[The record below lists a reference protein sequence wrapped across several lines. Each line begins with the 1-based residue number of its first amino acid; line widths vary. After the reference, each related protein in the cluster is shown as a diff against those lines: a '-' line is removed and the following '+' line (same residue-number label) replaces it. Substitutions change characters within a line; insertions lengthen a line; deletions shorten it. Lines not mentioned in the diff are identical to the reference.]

1 MAGFSRPVPGLSS
14 RGVLETQ
21 SAARVHLLLL
31 TSRARDYFLTSGD
44 AIDFFGIGMIKALR
58 ALLAAVVLLVPASV
72 AAQPQNKLPLP
83 RFVSLR
89 SDKVHVRIG
98 PSQNHEIRWTF
109 AKAGLPVEIIAE
121 FENWRRIRDS
131 DGADG
136 WVHQALLSGRR
147 TVLIRANTNAK
158 TIPVYERANGVGSLI
173 AELQPGV
180 LANVRSCAKGWC
192 RISGERFDGYILQTL
207 LWGVYPDEVIE

>member
-1 MAGFSRPVPGLSS
+1 
-14 RGVLETQ
+14 
-21 SAARVHLLLL
+21 
-31 TSRARDYFLTSGD
+31 
-44 AIDFFGIGMIKALR
+44 MIKALR
-58 ALLAAVVLLVPASV
+58 VLLAAAVFFAPSLALS
-72 AAQPQNKLPLP
+72 QQQNKLTVP

-109 AKAGLPVEIIAE
+109 ARAGIPVEIIAE

-131 DGADG
+131 EGADG
-136 WVHQALLSGRR
+136 WVHQVMLSGRR
-147 TVLIRANTNAK
+147 TAIIRGNASVK
-158 TIPVYERANGVGSLI
+158 TIPVYERGQAQGRLI

-180 LANVRSCAKGWC
+180 VASVRSCTKGWC
-192 RISGERFDGYILQTL
+192 RISGDGYDGFILQTL

>member
-1 MAGFSRPVPGLSS
+1 MHRNL
-14 RGVLETQ
+14 
-21 SAARVHLLLL
+21 RV
-31 TSRARDYFLTSGD
+31 
-44 AIDFFGIGMIKALR
+44 
-58 ALLAAVVLLVPASV
+58 LLACGIVLSIEAAAAAPAF
-72 AAQPQNKLPLP
+72 AQQEGKLPLP

-89 SDKVHVRIG
+89 SDKVHVRAG

-136 WVHQALLSGRR
+136 WVHQVLLSGRR
-147 TVLIRANTNAK
+147 TALVRAPKDTK
-158 TIPVYERANGVGSLI
+158 TVPVYERASGQGRLI

-180 LANVRSCAKGWC
+180 IANLRSCAKGWC
-192 RISGERFDGYILQTL
+192 RISGERFDGFILQTL
-207 LWGVYPDEVIE
+207 LWGAYPDEVIE

>member
-1 MAGFSRPVPGLSS
+1 MTGL
-14 RGVLETQ
+14 L
-21 SAARVHLLLL
+21 RV
-31 TSRARDYFLTSGD
+31 
-44 AIDFFGIGMIKALR
+44 
-58 ALLAAVVLLVPASV
+58 LLAALIVSAATLPDPAV
-72 AAQPQNKLPLP
+72 AQQPNKLPVP

-121 FENWRRIRDS
+121 FEVWRRIRDS

-136 WVHQALLSGRR
+136 WVHQAMLSGRR
-147 TVLIRANTNAK
+147 TAVIRGSANAK
-158 TIPVYERANGVGSLI
+158 TIPVYERAQAQGRLV

-180 LANVRSCAKGWC
+180 IASVRSCEKSWC
-192 RISGERFDGYILQTL
+192 RISGEGFDGFILQTL
-207 LWGVYPDEVIE
+207 LWGVYPDEQIE

>member
-1 MAGFSRPVPGLSS
+1 
-14 RGVLETQ
+14 
-21 SAARVHLLLL
+21 
-31 TSRARDYFLTSGD
+31 
-44 AIDFFGIGMIKALR
+44 MIKALR
-58 ALLAAVVLLVPASV
+58 VLLAAAVFSAALPSVPAFSQ
-72 AAQPQNKLPLP
+72 QPNKLQVP

-136 WVHQALLSGRR
+136 WVHQAMLSGRR
-147 TVLIRANTNAK
+147 TAIVRANTGAK
-158 TIPVYERANGVGSLI
+158 TIPVYERVGGEGRLI

-180 LANVRSCAKGWC
+180 VANVRACAKGWC
-192 RISGERFDGYILQTL
+192 RVSGERFDGFILQTL
-207 LWGVYPDEVIE
+207 LWGVYPDEVVE

>member
-1 MAGFSRPVPGLSS
+1 
-14 RGVLETQ
+14 
-21 SAARVHLLLL
+21 
-31 TSRARDYFLTSGD
+31 
-44 AIDFFGIGMIKALR
+44 MIKAFR
-58 ALLAAVVLLVPASV
+58 VLLAAALLVIPGGGMV
-72 AAQPQNKLPLP
+72 APGGAWAQPQNKLPLP

-131 DGADG
+131 EGADG
-136 WVHQALLSGRR
+136 WVHQAMLSGRR
-147 TVLIRANTNAK
+147 TAIVRGNSGAK
-158 TIPVYERANGVGSLI
+158 TIPVYQRTNGEGSLI

-180 LANVRSCAKGWC
+180 LASVRACAKGWC

-207 LWGVYPDEVIE
+207 LWGVYPDEAVE

>member
-1 MAGFSRPVPGLSS
+1 ML
-14 RGVLETQ
+14 
-21 SAARVHLLLL
+21 
-31 TSRARDYFLTSGD
+31 
-44 AIDFFGIGMIKALR
+44 KALR
-58 ALLAAVVLLVPASV
+58 VLLAAAIALTPLAV
-72 AAQPQNKLPLP
+72 AAQPQNKLPVP

-89 SDKVHVRIG
+89 SDKVHVRGG

-121 FENWRRIRDS
+121 FETWRRIRDS

-136 WVHQALLSGRR
+136 WVHQAMLSGRR
-147 TVLIRANTNAK
+147 TVLIRSNADAK
-158 TIPVYERANGVGSLI
+158 TIPVYQRANGEGSLV

-180 LANVRSCAKGWC
+180 LANVRACAKGWC
-192 RISGERFDGYILQTL
+192 RISGDRFDGYILQTL

>member
-1 MAGFSRPVPGLSS
+1 M
-14 RGVLETQ
+14 
-21 SAARVHLLLL
+21 HK
-31 TSRARDYFLTSGD
+31 
-44 AIDFFGIGMIKALR
+44 ILR
-58 ALLAAVVLLVPASV
+58 TLAAAAVLLGAGYVVPV
-72 AAQPQNKLPLP
+72 LAQHQKLPLP

-89 SDKVHVRIG
+89 SDKVHVRMG

-136 WVHQALLSGRR
+136 WVHQAMLSGRR
-147 TVLIRANTNAK
+147 TALVRTNAGAT
-158 TIPVYERANGVGSLI
+158 TIPVYERAQAQGRLI

-180 LANVRSCAKGWC
+180 VANVRSCEKGWC
-192 RISGERFDGYILQTL
+192 RVSGDRFDGFILQTL
-207 LWGVYPDEVIE
+207 LWGVYPDEKIE

>member
-1 MAGFSRPVPGLSS
+1 MIGISRV
-14 RGVLETQ
+14 
-21 SAARVHLLLL
+21 
-31 TSRARDYFLTSGD
+31 
-44 AIDFFGIGMIKALR
+44 
-58 ALLAAVVLLVPASV
+58 LLAALIFSAVVFAVPAL
-72 AAQPQNKLPLP
+72 AQQQNKLPVP

-109 AKAGLPVEIIAE
+109 AKAGVPVEIIAE

-136 WVHQALLSGRR
+136 WVHQVMLSGRR
-147 TVLIRANTNAK
+147 TAAIRGSASAK
-158 TIPVYERANGVGSLI
+158 TIPVYERANAQGRLI

-180 LANVRSCAKGWC
+180 IANVRSCAKGWC
-192 RISGERFDGYILQTL
+192 RISGERFDGFILQTL
-207 LWGVYPDEVIE
+207 LWGVYPDEIIE

>member
-1 MAGFSRPVPGLSS
+1 MKLLR
-14 RGVLETQ
+14 VLI
-21 SAARVHLLLL
+21 A
-31 TSRARDYFLTSGD
+31 
-44 AIDFFGIGMIKALR
+44 
-58 ALLAAVVLLVPASV
+58 AAVFCSG
-72 AAQPQNKLPLP
+72 AAVHALAQQPNKLPVP

-98 PSQNHEIRWTF
+98 PSQSHEIRWTF

-136 WVHQALLSGRR
+136 WVHQAMLSGRR
-147 TVLIRANTNAK
+147 TAVVRASALTK
-158 TIPVYERANGVGSLI
+158 TVPVYERVGGEGALI

-180 LANVRSCAKGWC
+180 LANVRSCAKSWC
-192 RISGERFDGYILQTL
+192 RISGERFDGFILQTL
-207 LWGVYPDEVIE
+207 LWGVYPDEKID

>member
-1 MAGFSRPVPGLSS
+1 MHKFHR
-14 RGVLETQ
+14 VL
-21 SAARVHLLLL
+21 AACVVL
-31 TSRARDYFLTSGD
+31 
-44 AIDFFGIGMIKALR
+44 I
-58 ALLAAVVLLVPASV
+58 AAVVAVPV
-72 AAQPQNKLPLP
+72 LAQPQSKLPVP

-89 SDKVHVRIG
+89 SDKVHVRNG
-98 PSQNHEIRWTF
+98 PSQKHEIRWTF

-136 WVHQALLSGRR
+136 WVHQVMLSGRR
-147 TVLIRANTNAK
+147 TVLIRANTTAK
-158 TIPVYERANGVGSLI
+158 TIPVYERANAEGRLV

-192 RISGERFDGYILQTL
+192 RISADRFDGYILQTL
-207 LWGVYPDEVIE
+207 LWGVYPDEQIE

>member
-1 MAGFSRPVPGLSS
+1 MHKIL
-14 RGVLETQ
+14 
-21 SAARVHLLLL
+21 RV
-31 TSRARDYFLTSGD
+31 
-44 AIDFFGIGMIKALR
+44 
-58 ALLAAVVLLVPASV
+58 LLAAAILLAANLSVPVL
-72 AAQPQNKLPLP
+72 AQQQGKLPVP

-136 WVHQALLSGRR
+136 WVHQAMLSGRR
-147 TVLIRANTNAK
+147 TALIRGSADAT
-158 TIPVYERANGVGSLI
+158 TIPVYERAQAQGRLV
-173 AELQPGV
+173 AEVQPGV
-180 LANVRSCAKGWC
+180 IASVRNCDQGWC
-192 RISGERFDGYILQTL
+192 RISGERFDGFILQTL
-207 LWGVYPDEVIE
+207 LWGVYPDEKIE

>member
-1 MAGFSRPVPGLSS
+1 MTGL
-14 RGVLETQ
+14 L
-21 SAARVHLLLL
+21 RV
-31 TSRARDYFLTSGD
+31 
-44 AIDFFGIGMIKALR
+44 
-58 ALLAAVVLLVPASV
+58 LLAALIVS
-72 AAQPQNKLPLP
+72 AATLPEPVSAQQPNKLPVP

-121 FENWRRIRDS
+121 FEVWRRIRDS

-136 WVHQALLSGRR
+136 WVHQAMLSGRR
-147 TVLIRANTNAK
+147 TAVIRGSANAK
-158 TIPVYERANGVGSLI
+158 TIPVYERAQAQGRLV

-180 LANVRSCAKGWC
+180 IASVRSCEKSWC
-192 RISGERFDGYILQTL
+192 RISGEGFDGFILQTL
-207 LWGVYPDEVIE
+207 LWGVYPDEQIE

>member
-1 MAGFSRPVPGLSS
+1 MHRIL
-14 RGVLETQ
+14 
-21 SAARVHLLLL
+21 RV
-31 TSRARDYFLTSGD
+31 
-44 AIDFFGIGMIKALR
+44 
-58 ALLAAVVLLVPASV
+58 LLAGAVFLAVEFAIPVL
-72 AAQPQNKLPLP
+72 AQPQNKLPVP

-136 WVHQALLSGRR
+136 WVHQAMLSGRR
-147 TVLIRANTNAK
+147 TALIRGSADAR
-158 TIPVYERANGVGSLI
+158 TIPVYERDQAQGRLI
-173 AELQPGV
+173 AEMQPGV
-180 LANVRSCAKGWC
+180 IANVRSCDKGWC
-192 RISGERFDGYILQTL
+192 RISGEGFDGFILQTL
-207 LWGVYPDEVIE
+207 LWGVYPDEHIE

>member
-1 MAGFSRPVPGLSS
+1 MHKIFRVLVACAALFAADLAVPV
-14 RGVLETQ
+14 
-21 SAARVHLLLL
+21 
-31 TSRARDYFLTSGD
+31 
-44 AIDFFGIGMIKALR
+44 I
-58 ALLAAVVLLVPASV
+58 
-72 AAQPQNKLPLP
+72 AQPQNKLPVP

-109 AKAGLPVEIIAE
+109 AKAGLPVEIIGE

-136 WVHQALLSGRR
+136 WVHQAMLSGRR
-147 TVLIRANTNAK
+147 TALIRGNAK
-158 TIPVYERANGVGSLI
+158 STIPVYENAQAQGRLI

-180 LANVRSCAKGWC
+180 VATVRSCEKGWC

-207 LWGVYPDEVIE
+207 LWGVYPEEVVE

>member
-1 MAGFSRPVPGLSS
+1 MTGL
-14 RGVLETQ
+14 L
-21 SAARVHLLLL
+21 RV
-31 TSRARDYFLTSGD
+31 
-44 AIDFFGIGMIKALR
+44 
-58 ALLAAVVLLVPASV
+58 LLAALIVS
-72 AAQPQNKLPLP
+72 AATLPDPVSAQQPNKLPVP

-121 FENWRRIRDS
+121 FEVWRRIRDS

-136 WVHQALLSGRR
+136 WVHQAMLSGRR
-147 TVLIRANTNAK
+147 TAVIRGSANAK
-158 TIPVYERANGVGSLI
+158 TIPVYERAQAQGRLV

-180 LANVRSCAKGWC
+180 IASVRSCEKSWC
-192 RISGERFDGYILQTL
+192 RISGEGFDGFILQTL
-207 LWGVYPDEVIE
+207 LWGVYPDEQIE

>member
-1 MAGFSRPVPGLSS
+1 
-14 RGVLETQ
+14 
-21 SAARVHLLLL
+21 
-31 TSRARDYFLTSGD
+31 
-44 AIDFFGIGMIKALR
+44 MIKIFR
-58 ALLAAVVLLVPASV
+58 VLLAAAVFSASVPATL
-72 AAQPQNKLPLP
+72 ALAQQQKLQVP

-136 WVHQALLSGRR
+136 WVHQAMLSGRR
-147 TVLIRANTNAK
+147 TAIVRANTGAK
-158 TIPVYERANGVGSLI
+158 TIPVYERTGGEGNLI

-180 LANVRSCAKGWC
+180 VANVRACAKGWC
-192 RISGERFDGYILQTL
+192 RVSGERFDGYMLQTL
-207 LWGVYPDEVIE
+207 LWGVYPDEFIE